1 MDGGDQVHLGD
12 HLSIPRLVSEKHLKE
27 SGKPEFDIARNVLE
41 LIYGQT
47 LIWCVSSLA
56 SSLWPYML
64 AGPVQVW
71 VWPASGPHPHS
82 SLPCRLGVLFS
93 PLLPVLQIV
102 KLLLLFYIKKVRQW
116 TEGVLSTTGERVL
129 GALWPSLPSQ
139 GTDLAWP
146 LRSNDSL
153 VTSFPRPAS
162 WPTAGH
168 RAGPGWPPT

>member
-1 MDGGDQVHLGD
+1 MGQSWRGLSWASLAGWMGGDQVHLGD

-146 LRSNDSL
+146 L
-153 VTSFPRPAS
+153 
-162 WPTAGH
+162 
-168 RAGPGWPPT
+168 